1 MLSEEDAAK
10 DARWSGEAAELAR
23 TLCRVA
29 DELKGRDVRALQVDA
44 FVSWTRVMVFVTVT
58 NRPQLLAMCAKMES
72 AALEEHGCTLFS
84 GHKPGGSTWELL
96 DFGDV
101 VVQIQS
107 AEQRAYY
114 NIVRGVLGA
123 GSRELRGACLVVGD
137 RQVCASVL
145 RY

>member
-1 MLSEEDAAK
+1 M
-10 DARWSGEAAELAR
+10 
-23 TLCRVA
+23 A

-72 AALEEHGCTLFS
+72 AALEEHGCTLFN

-114 NIVRGVLGA
+114 NIVRLRACRREWGA
-123 GSRELRGACLVVGD
+123 GGCMVGD
-137 RQVCASVL
+137 G
-145 RY
+145 